1 MLTVPPGPTG
11 TVARLATFSP
21 VRKLTFEVD
30 GRPAEPAYAVR
41 KPGPSLPVAVR
52 LRLTARVPT
61 GRPGMTSVSGR
72 AGSRRPAG
80 APRPDRVSSTRRKL
94 PTRPEDD
101 AVE

>member
-11 TVARLATFSP
+11 TVARLATFSR
-21 VRKLTFEVD
+21 VRKLRFEVD
-30 GRPAEPAYAVR
+30 GRPADPAYAVR

-80 APRPDRVSSTRRKL
+80 APGPGRGAGPPRGP
-94 PTRPEDD
+94 PTRP
-101 AVE
+101 A